1 VAGTHASRQGR
12 YPAGGGAPDRRIR
25 VLIVED
31 HRMFAEAVAKALATV
46 PDMTV
51 VGSAATVEEGR
62 RLVRET
68 HPDVVLMD
76 YRLPDGTGTRAAQ
89 QICAE
94 RASTR
99 VVIVTASDDDV
110 LLLEAVD
117 AGCSGYVVK
126 TKGLEELVNATR
138 AAAAGDAV
146 IPPALLR
153 GLVARLNGAAGTA
166 PFGLTSR
173 EIEVLRLM
181 AQGASNRGIS
191 EDLGI
196 SLNTTRNHVQSII
209 RKCDA
214 HSKLEA
220 VSTALREGVIPSPAP
235 RRGPAPPS

>member
-1 VAGTHASRQGR
+1 
-12 YPAGGGAPDRRIR
+12 
-25 VLIVED
+25 
-31 HRMFAEAVAKALATV
+31 MFAEAVATALATI
-46 PDMTV
+46 PDMIV
-51 VGSAATVEEGR
+51 VGSASTVEEGR
-62 RLVRET
+62 RMVRET

-89 QICAE
+89 QIHAE

-146 IPPALLR
+146 IPPTLLR
-153 GLVARLNGAAGTA
+153 GLVARLNGAASTS
-166 PFGLTSR
+166 PFGLTAR

-181 AQGASNRGIS
+181 AQGVSNRGIS
-191 EDLGI
+191 ETLRI

-220 VSTALREGVIPSPAP
+220 VSTALREGVIPSPSSG
-235 RRGPAPPS
+235 RGPVSSS

>member
-1 VAGTHASRQGR
+1 
-12 YPAGGGAPDRRIR
+12 
-25 VLIVED
+25 
-31 HRMFAEAVAKALATV
+31 MFAEAVAKALATI
-46 PDMTV
+46 PDMAV
-51 VGSAATVEEGR
+51 VGSASTVEEGR
-62 RLVRET
+62 RLVHET

-94 RASTR
+94 LTTFVDRER
-99 VVIVTASDDDV
+99 V
-110 LLLEAVD
+110 LEAVD

-138 AAAAGDAV
+138 TAAAGDAV
-146 IPPALLR
+146 IPPTLLR
-153 GLVARLNGAAGTA
+153 GLVARLNGTAGNS

-173 EIEVLRLM
+173 ENEVLRLM
-181 AQGASNRGIS
+181 AHGVSNRGIG
-191 EDLGI
+191 ENLGI

-220 VSTALREGVIPSPAP
+220 VSTALREGVIQSPAP
-235 RRGPAPPS
+235 GRGPAPPS